1 MGNDGIRYG
10 RQLRFLEID
19 EDVIKDLEL
28 PCTIAVYEDDI
39 LPAKISFDMQDIM
52 EKAME
57 EEGVDVSACSIEV
70 TYHEYDSVGE
80 IKVPND
86 VIEKQAEKCL
96 TIKRDKEDKDDDK
109 KRINRQSRSKR
120 TWREM
125 GQLYGSD
132 QR

>member
-1 MGNDGIRYG
+1 
-10 RQLRFLEID
+10 
-19 EDVIKDLEL
+19 
-28 PCTIAVYEDDI
+28 
-39 LPAKISFDMQDIM
+39 M

-96 TIKRDKEDKDDDK
+96 TIKRTKKIKTTIK
-109 KRINRQSRSKR
+109 KRINRRA
-120 TWREM
+120 E
-125 GQLYGSD
+125 
-132 QR
+132 